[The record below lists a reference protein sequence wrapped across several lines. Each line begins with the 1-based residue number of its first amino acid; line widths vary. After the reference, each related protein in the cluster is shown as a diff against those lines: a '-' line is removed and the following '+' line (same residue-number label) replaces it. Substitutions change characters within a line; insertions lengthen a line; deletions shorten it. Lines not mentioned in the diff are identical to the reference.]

1 MMTIIISKGDI
12 FDLSN
17 SDISYPYIYKADN
30 KETQY
35 CCLMSPRMETIAVV
49 GLFYLFREW

>member
-17 SDISYPYIYKADN
+17 SDISYPYIYIRQTIRRLN
-30 KETQY
+30 
-35 CCLMSPRMETIAVV
+35 IAV
-49 GLFYLFREW
+49 